1 MSDKNPHTS
10 ERIQDSHHQG
20 GAPFSNPRRSQTST
34 TVQHAQEESPAQN
47 SLPPQDA
54 GPDAHT
60 QTSQAAQDPQ
70 DAKTQESAQKPAE
83 DSPAESAHATQSTPW
98 GSQTSN
104 PQPAEAENAQ
114 PAAVEIDTNTPA
126 EALPQ
131 SISRPDADE
140 AVHHENT
147 QTRQL
152 PVQSRPEQGP
162 LSSYLS

>member
-60 QTSQAAQDPQ
+60 QTSQTAQDPQ
-70 DAKTQESAQKPAE
+70 DAKTQESAQKPAK
-83 DSPAESAHATQSTPW
+83 DSSAESAHGPQVLSLPRPRALNPPPLRSIRTPLRRRFPRAFHARTLTRLCTTKIRRPV
-98 GSQTSN
+98 SCRCR
-104 PQPAEAENAQ
+104 A
-114 PAAVEIDTNTPA
+114 D
-126 EALPQ
+126 L
-131 SISRPDADE
+131 SR
-140 AVHHENT
+140 V
-147 QTRQL
+147 R
-152 PVQSRPEQGP
+152 
-162 LSSYLS
+162 

>member
-54 GPDAHT
+54 RPDARGQAQ
-60 QTSQAAQDPQ
+60 QTAQGPQ
-70 DAKTQESAQKPAE
+70 GAKTQESAQKSAE

-98 GSQTSN
+98 G
-104 PQPAEAENAQ
+104 
-114 PAAVEIDTNTPA
+114 
-126 EALPQ
+126 
-131 SISRPDADE
+131 
-140 AVHHENT
+140 
-147 QTRQL
+147 
-152 PVQSRPEQGP
+152 
-162 LSSYLS
+162 